1 MGPFLPLGRSP
12 SSSPTSS
19 YRRHWQQQNTIV
31 DMGPRRTTA
40 GAFVCRGNETLHGAL
55 SQDADAALQAQN
67 GPISLRCPVKPVYCW
82 CSEFTILW
90 RVRGCDVKQVIECVP
105 NISEGRDTDKIKA
118 IAGVIERPGAKL
130 LDLSSDPNHNR
141 TVITFAGEPQ
151 AVAEAAFDVAR
162 AAVASIDL
170 THHTGEHPR
179 MGAVDVIPFI
189 PVGGVTMAE
198 CSEIAE
204 QVGKRI
210 GQELNVPV
218 YLYAESARVPQRRRL
233 PTIREGEF
241 EGFAEKIKD
250 PAWQP
255 DFGPTERHPTAGCVA
270 VGARNFL
277 IAYNIDLDTSDVTIA
292 KRIAKSMRESSGG
305 LMNVQ
310 ARGIFLEDRQL
321 VQVSMNILNFATTPL
336 YRVFE
341 LVRMEA
347 ARSGVGIVNSELI
360 GLAPAQAFMDV
371 ASYYLQLPG
380 LSRDALVETRIYE

>member
-1 MGPFLPLGRSP
+1 V
-12 SSSPTSS
+12 
-19 YRRHWQQQNTIV
+19 N
-31 DMGPRRTTA
+31 
-40 GAFVCRGNETLHGAL
+40 
-55 SQDADAALQAQN
+55 
-67 GPISLRCPVKPVYCW
+67 K
-82 CSEFTILW
+82 
-90 RVRGCDVKQVIECVP
+90 VIECVP
-105 NISEGRDTDKIKA
+105 NISEGRDTDKIKT
-118 IAGVIERPGAKL
+118 IAGVIERPGARL

-141 TVITFAGEPQ
+141 TVITLAGEPQ

-189 PVGGVTMAE
+189 PVGGVTMTE
-198 CSEIAE
+198 CCEIAE

-218 YLYAESARVPQRRRL
+218 YLYAESATVPQRRTL
-233 PTIREGEF
+233 PAIREGEF
-241 EGFAEKIKD
+241 EGFAEKIQD

-255 DFGPTERHPTAGCVA
+255 DFGPVERHPTAGCVA

-310 ARGIFLEDRQL
+310 AKGLFLEDKQRA
-321 VQVSMNILNFATTPL
+321 QVSMNILNFATTPL
-336 YRVFE
+336 CRVFE
-341 LVRMEA
+341 LVKMEA
-347 ARSGVGIVNSELI
+347 ARYGVGIVNSELI

>member
-1 MGPFLPLGRSP
+1 V
-12 SSSPTSS
+12 
-19 YRRHWQQQNTIV
+19 N
-31 DMGPRRTTA
+31 
-40 GAFVCRGNETLHGAL
+40 
-55 SQDADAALQAQN
+55 
-67 GPISLRCPVKPVYCW
+67 K
-82 CSEFTILW
+82 
-90 RVRGCDVKQVIECVP
+90 VIECVP
-105 NISEGRDTDKIKA
+105 NVSEGRDTDKIKT
-118 IAGVIERPGAKL
+118 ISGVIERSGAKL

-218 YLYAESARVPQRRRL
+218 YLYAESARVPQRRQL

-255 DFGPTERHPTAGCVA
+255 DFGPAERHPTAGCVA

-277 IAYNIDLDTSDVTIA
+277 IAYNIDLDTSDLTIA

-310 ARGIFLEDRQL
+310 AKGIFLEDRQL
-321 VQVSMNILNFATTPL
+321 AQVSMNILNFATTPL

-347 ARSGVGIVNSELI
+347 ARYGVGIVNSELI
-360 GLAPAQAFMDV
+360 GLAPAQVFMDV

>member
-1 MGPFLPLGRSP
+1 M
-12 SSSPTSS
+12 
-19 YRRHWQQQNTIV
+19 
-31 DMGPRRTTA
+31 
-40 GAFVCRGNETLHGAL
+40 
-55 SQDADAALQAQN
+55 
-67 GPISLRCPVKPVYCW
+67 K
-82 CSEFTILW
+82 
-90 RVRGCDVKQVIECVP
+90 KVIECVP
-105 NISEGRDTDKIKA
+105 NISEGRDAGKVGA

-141 TVITFAGEPQ
+141 TVITLAGEPQ

-162 AAVASIDL
+162 AAIASIDL
-170 THHTGEHPR
+170 THHHGEHPR

-198 CSEIAE
+198 CCEIAE

-218 YLYAESARVPQRRRL
+218 YLYAESARVPQRRML

-255 DFGPTERHPTAGCVA
+255 DFGPAERHPTAGCVA

-277 IAYNIDLDTSDVTIA
+277 IAYNIDLNTSDVTIA
-292 KRIAKSMRESSGG
+292 NRIAKSMRESSGG

-310 ARGIFLEDRQL
+310 ARGIFLEDKQMA
-321 VQVSMNILNFATTPL
+321 QVSMNILNFATTPL
-336 YRVFE
+336 CRVFE

-347 ARSGVGIVNSELI
+347 ARYGVGIVESELI

>member
-1 MGPFLPLGRSP
+1 M
-12 SSSPTSS
+12 
-19 YRRHWQQQNTIV
+19 
-31 DMGPRRTTA
+31 
-40 GAFVCRGNETLHGAL
+40 
-55 SQDADAALQAQN
+55 
-67 GPISLRCPVKPVYCW
+67 
-82 CSEFTILW
+82 
-90 RVRGCDVKQVIECVP
+90 KQVMECVP
-105 NISEGRDTDKIKA
+105 NISEGRDTDKIKS
-118 IAGVIERPGAKL
+118 IAGVVERPGAKL

-162 AAVASIDL
+162 AAVATIDL

-189 PVGGVTMAE
+189 PVGGITMAE
-198 CSEIAE
+198 CSKIAE
-204 QVGKRI
+204 QVGGRI
-210 GQELNVPV
+210 GQELDVPV
-218 YLYAESARVPQRRRL
+218 YLYAESARVPERCKL
-233 PTIREGEF
+233 PTIRAGEF
-241 EGFAEKIKD
+241 EGFVEKIKD

-255 DFGPTERHPTAGCVA
+255 DFGPAKRHPTAGCVA

-277 IAYNIDLDTSDVTIA
+277 IAFNIDLATSDLAIA
-292 KRIAKSMRESSGG
+292 KRIAKGIRESSGG

-310 ARGIFLEDRQL
+310 AKGIFLEDEQRA
-321 VQVSMNILNFATTPL
+321 QVSMNILNFATTPL

-347 ARSGVGIVNSELI
+347 ARYGVGIINSELI

>member
-1 MGPFLPLGRSP
+1 M
-12 SSSPTSS
+12 
-19 YRRHWQQQNTIV
+19 
-31 DMGPRRTTA
+31 
-40 GAFVCRGNETLHGAL
+40 
-55 SQDADAALQAQN
+55 
-67 GPISLRCPVKPVYCW
+67 K
-82 CSEFTILW
+82 
-90 RVRGCDVKQVIECVP
+90 KVIECVP
-105 NISEGRDTDKIKA
+105 NVSEGTDTDKINA

-130 LDLSSDPNHNR
+130 LNLSSDPNHNR
-141 TVITFAGEPQ
+141 TVITLAGEPQ

-162 AAVASIDL
+162 AAIASIDL
-170 THHTGEHPR
+170 THHQGEHPR

-189 PVGGVTMAE
+189 PVSGVTMAE
-198 CSEIAE
+198 CCAIAE

-210 GQELNVPV
+210 GEELNVPV
-218 YLYAESARVPQRRRL
+218 YLYAESARVPQRRML

-255 DFGPTERHPTAGCVA
+255 DFGPAERHPTAGCVA

-277 IAYNIDLDTSDVTIA
+277 IAYNVELDTSDVTIA
-292 KRIAKSMRESSGG
+292 NRIAKSMRESSGG

-310 ARGIFLEDRQL
+310 ARGIFLADKQRA
-321 VQVSMNILNFATTPL
+321 QVSMNILNFATTPL

-347 ARSGVGIVNSELI
+347 ARYGVGIVKSELI

-380 LSRDALVETRIYE
+380 LSRNALVETRIYE

>member
-1 MGPFLPLGRSP
+1 M
-12 SSSPTSS
+12 
-19 YRRHWQQQNTIV
+19 
-31 DMGPRRTTA
+31 
-40 GAFVCRGNETLHGAL
+40 
-55 SQDADAALQAQN
+55 
-67 GPISLRCPVKPVYCW
+67 K
-82 CSEFTILW
+82 
-90 RVRGCDVKQVIECVP
+90 KVIECVP
-105 NISEGRDTDKIKA
+105 NVSEGTDTDKINA
-118 IAGVIERPGAKL
+118 IAGVIERTGAKL
-130 LDLSSDPNHNR
+130 LNLSSDPNHNR
-141 TVITFAGEPQ
+141 TVITLAGEPQ

-162 AAVASIDL
+162 AAIASIDL
-170 THHTGEHPR
+170 THHQGEHPR

-189 PVGGVTMAE
+189 PVSGVTMAE
-198 CSEIAE
+198 CCAIAE

-210 GQELNVPV
+210 GEELNVPV
-218 YLYAESARVPQRRRL
+218 YLYAESARVPQRRML

-255 DFGPTERHPTAGCVA
+255 DFGPAERHPTAGCVA

-277 IAYNIDLDTSDVTIA
+277 IAYNVELDTSDVTIA
-292 KRIAKSMRESSGG
+292 NRIAKSMRESSGG

-310 ARGIFLEDRQL
+310 ARGIFLADKQRA
-321 VQVSMNILNFATTPL
+321 QVSMNILNFATTPL

-347 ARSGVGIVNSELI
+347 ARYGVGIVKSELI

-380 LSRDALVETRIYE
+380 LTRDALVETRIYE

>member
-1 MGPFLPLGRSP
+1 M
-12 SSSPTSS
+12 
-19 YRRHWQQQNTIV
+19 
-31 DMGPRRTTA
+31 
-40 GAFVCRGNETLHGAL
+40 
-55 SQDADAALQAQN
+55 
-67 GPISLRCPVKPVYCW
+67 K
-82 CSEFTILW
+82 
-90 RVRGCDVKQVIECVP
+90 KVIECVP
-105 NISEGRDTDKIKA
+105 NISEGRDAGKVGA

-141 TVITFAGEPQ
+141 TVITLAGEPQ

-162 AAVASIDL
+162 AAIASIDL
-170 THHTGEHPR
+170 THHHGEHPR

-198 CSEIAE
+198 CCEIAE

-218 YLYAESARVPQRRRL
+218 YLYAESARVPQRRML

-255 DFGPTERHPTAGCVA
+255 DFGPAERHPTAGCVA

-292 KRIAKSMRESSGG
+292 NRIAKSMRESSGG

-310 ARGIFLEDRQL
+310 ARGIFLEDQQR

-336 YRVFE
+336 CRVFE
-341 LVRMEA
+341 LVKMEA
-347 ARSGVGIVNSELI
+347 ARYGVGIVESELI

>member
-1 MGPFLPLGRSP
+1 V
-12 SSSPTSS
+12 
-19 YRRHWQQQNTIV
+19 N
-31 DMGPRRTTA
+31 
-40 GAFVCRGNETLHGAL
+40 
-55 SQDADAALQAQN
+55 
-67 GPISLRCPVKPVYCW
+67 K
-82 CSEFTILW
+82 
-90 RVRGCDVKQVIECVP
+90 VIECVP
-105 NISEGRDTDKIKA
+105 NISEGRDTDKIKT
-118 IAGVIERPGAKL
+118 IAGVIERPGARL

-141 TVITFAGEPQ
+141 TVITLAGEPQ
-151 AVAEAAFDVAR
+151 AVAEAAFDVAK
-162 AAVASIDL
+162 AAIASIDL
-170 THHTGEHPR
+170 THHHGEHPR

-198 CSEIAE
+198 CCEIAE

-218 YLYAESARVPQRRRL
+218 YLYAESATVPQRRTL
-233 PTIREGEF
+233 PAIREGEF

-255 DFGPTERHPTAGCVA
+255 DFGPVERHPTAGCVA

-310 ARGIFLEDRQL
+310 AKGLFLEDKQRA
-321 VQVSMNILNFATTPL
+321 QVSMNILNFATTPL
-336 YRVFE
+336 CRVFE
-341 LVRMEA
+341 LVKMEA
-347 ARSGVGIVNSELI
+347 ARYGVGIVNSELI

>member
-1 MGPFLPLGRSP
+1 
-12 SSSPTSS
+12 
-19 YRRHWQQQNTIV
+19 
-31 DMGPRRTTA
+31 
-40 GAFVCRGNETLHGAL
+40 
-55 SQDADAALQAQN
+55 
-67 GPISLRCPVKPVYCW
+67 VK
-82 CSEFTILW
+82 
-90 RVRGCDVKQVIECVP
+90 KVIECVP
-105 NISEGRDTDKIKA
+105 NISEGRDTDKIKT
-118 IAGVIERPGAKL
+118 IASVIERPGVKL

-141 TVITFAGEPQ
+141 TVITLAGEPQ

-162 AAVASIDL
+162 AAIASIDL
-170 THHTGEHPR
+170 THHQGEHPR

-189 PVGGVTMAE
+189 PVSGVTMAE
-198 CSEIAE
+198 CCAIAE

-210 GQELNVPV
+210 GEELNVPV
-218 YLYAESARVPQRRRL
+218 YLYAESARVPQRRML

-255 DFGPTERHPTAGCVA
+255 DFGPAERHPTAGCVA

-277 IAYNIDLDTSDVTIA
+277 IAYNVELDTSDVTIA
-292 KRIAKSMRESSGG
+292 NRIAKSMRESSGG

-310 ARGIFLEDRQL
+310 ARGIFLADKQRA
-321 VQVSMNILNFATTPL
+321 QVSMNILNFATTPL

-347 ARSGVGIVNSELI
+347 ARYGVGIVKSELI

-380 LSRDALVETRIYE
+380 LTRDALVETRICE

>member
-1 MGPFLPLGRSP
+1 
-12 SSSPTSS
+12 
-19 YRRHWQQQNTIV
+19 
-31 DMGPRRTTA
+31 
-40 GAFVCRGNETLHGAL
+40 
-55 SQDADAALQAQN
+55 
-67 GPISLRCPVKPVYCW
+67 VK
-82 CSEFTILW
+82 
-90 RVRGCDVKQVIECVP
+90 KVIECVP

-118 IAGVIERPGAKL
+118 IVGVIERPGAKL
-130 LDLSSDPNHNR
+130 LDLSSDANHNR
-141 TVITFAGEPQ
+141 TVITCAGEPL
-151 AVAEAAFDVAR
+151 AVADAAFDVAR
-162 AAVASIDL
+162 AAIASIDL
-170 THHTGEHPR
+170 THHQGEHPR

-189 PVGGVTMAE
+189 PVAGVAMAE

-210 GQELNVPV
+210 GDELNLPV
-218 YLYAESARVPQRRRL
+218 YLYAESARVPQRRKL

-241 EGFAEKIKD
+241 EGWATKIKD

-255 DFGPTERHPTAGCVA
+255 DFGPAERHPTAGCVA

-277 IAYNIDLDTSDVTIA
+277 IAYNIELDTGDVKIA
-292 KRIAKSMRESSGG
+292 SRIAKSIRESSGG

-310 ARGIFLEDRQL
+310 AKGIFLEDKQRA
-321 VQVSMNILNFATTPL
+321 QVSMNILNFATTPL

-347 ARSGVGIVNSELI
+347 ARYGIGIVASELI

-380 LSRDALVETRIYE
+380 LSRDALVETRIEE

>member
-1 MGPFLPLGRSP
+1 V
-12 SSSPTSS
+12 
-19 YRRHWQQQNTIV
+19 N
-31 DMGPRRTTA
+31 
-40 GAFVCRGNETLHGAL
+40 
-55 SQDADAALQAQN
+55 
-67 GPISLRCPVKPVYCW
+67 K
-82 CSEFTILW
+82 
-90 RVRGCDVKQVIECVP
+90 VIECVP
-105 NISEGRDTDKIKA
+105 NISEGRDTDKIKT
-118 IAGVIERPGAKL
+118 IAGVIERLGARL

-204 QVGKRI
+204 QVGGRI
-210 GQELNVPV
+210 GRELNVPV

-255 DFGPTERHPTAGCVA
+255 DFGPVERHPTAGCVA

-310 ARGIFLEDRQL
+310 AKGMFLEDKQRA
-321 VQVSMNILNFATTPL
+321 QVSMNILNFATTPL

-347 ARSGVGIVNSELI
+347 ARYGVGIVNSELI

-380 LSRDALVETRIYE
+380 LSRDALVETLIYE

>member
-1 MGPFLPLGRSP
+1 
-12 SSSPTSS
+12 
-19 YRRHWQQQNTIV
+19 
-31 DMGPRRTTA
+31 
-40 GAFVCRGNETLHGAL
+40 
-55 SQDADAALQAQN
+55 
-67 GPISLRCPVKPVYCW
+67 VK
-82 CSEFTILW
+82 
-90 RVRGCDVKQVIECVP
+90 KVIECVP
-105 NISEGRDTDKIKA
+105 NISEGRDAGKVGA

-141 TVITFAGEPQ
+141 TVITLAGEPQ

-162 AAVASIDL
+162 AAIASIDL
-170 THHTGEHPR
+170 THHHGEHPR

-198 CSEIAE
+198 CCEIAE

-218 YLYAESARVPQRRRL
+218 YLYAESARVRQRRML

-292 KRIAKSMRESSGG
+292 SSIAKSMRESSGG

-310 ARGIFLEDRQL
+310 ARGIFLEDQQRA
-321 VQVSMNILNFATTPL
+321 QVSMNILNFATTPL
-336 YRVFE
+336 CRVFE
-341 LVRMEA
+341 LVKMEA
-347 ARSGVGIVNSELI
+347 ARYGVGIVKSELI

>member
-1 MGPFLPLGRSP
+1 M
-12 SSSPTSS
+12 
-19 YRRHWQQQNTIV
+19 
-31 DMGPRRTTA
+31 
-40 GAFVCRGNETLHGAL
+40 
-55 SQDADAALQAQN
+55 
-67 GPISLRCPVKPVYCW
+67 K
-82 CSEFTILW
+82 
-90 RVRGCDVKQVIECVP
+90 KVIECVP
-105 NISEGRDTDKIKA
+105 NVSEGTDTDKINA

-130 LDLSSDPNHNR
+130 LNLSSDPNHNR
-141 TVITFAGEPQ
+141 TVITLAGEPQ

-162 AAVASIDL
+162 AAIASIDL
-170 THHTGEHPR
+170 THHQGEHPR

-189 PVGGVTMAE
+189 PVSGVTMAE
-198 CSEIAE
+198 CCAIAE

-210 GQELNVPV
+210 GEELNVPV
-218 YLYAESARVPQRRRL
+218 YLYAESARVPQRRML

-255 DFGPTERHPTAGCVA
+255 DFGPAERHPTAGCVA

-277 IAYNIDLDTSDVTIA
+277 IAYNVELDTSDVTIA
-292 KRIAKSMRESSGG
+292 NRIAKSMRESSGG

-310 ARGIFLEDRQL
+310 ARGIFLADKQRA
-321 VQVSMNILNFATTPL
+321 QVSMNILNFATTPL

-347 ARSGVGIVNSELI
+347 ARCGVGIVESELI

-380 LSRDALVETRIYE
+380 LTRDALVETRIYE

>member
-1 MGPFLPLGRSP
+1 M
-12 SSSPTSS
+12 
-19 YRRHWQQQNTIV
+19 N
-31 DMGPRRTTA
+31 
-40 GAFVCRGNETLHGAL
+40 
-55 SQDADAALQAQN
+55 
-67 GPISLRCPVKPVYCW
+67 K
-82 CSEFTILW
+82 
-90 RVRGCDVKQVIECVP
+90 VIECVP
-105 NISEGRDTDKIKA
+105 NISEGRDTDKIKT
-118 IAGVIERPGAKL
+118 IAGVIERPGARL

-141 TVITFAGEPQ
+141 TVITLAGEPQ
-151 AVAEAAFDVAR
+151 AVAEAAFDVAK
-162 AAVASIDL
+162 AAIASIDL
-170 THHTGEHPR
+170 THHHGELPR

-198 CSEIAE
+198 CCEIAE

-218 YLYAESARVPQRRRL
+218 YLYAESARVPQRRML

-255 DFGPTERHPTAGCVA
+255 DFGPAERHPTAGCVA

-277 IAYNIDLDTSDVTIA
+277 IAYNIELDTNDVKIA
-292 KRIAKSMRESSGG
+292 SRIAKSMRESSGG

-310 ARGIFLEDRQL
+310 AKGMFLEDKQRA
-321 VQVSMNILNFATTPL
+321 QVSMNILNFATTPL

-347 ARSGVGIVNSELI
+347 ARYGVGIVESELI

-380 LSRDALVETRIYE
+380 LSRNALVETRIYE

>member
-1 MGPFLPLGRSP
+1 M
-12 SSSPTSS
+12 
-19 YRRHWQQQNTIV
+19 
-31 DMGPRRTTA
+31 
-40 GAFVCRGNETLHGAL
+40 
-55 SQDADAALQAQN
+55 
-67 GPISLRCPVKPVYCW
+67 
-82 CSEFTILW
+82 
-90 RVRGCDVKQVIECVP
+90 
-105 NISEGRDTDKIKA
+105 
-118 IAGVIERPGAKL
+118 
-130 LDLSSDPNHNR
+130 
-141 TVITFAGEPQ
+141 AGEPQ

-162 AAVASIDL
+162 AAIASIDL
-170 THHTGEHPR
+170 AHHHGEHPR

-198 CSEIAE
+198 CCEIAE

-218 YLYAESARVPQRRRL
+218 YLYAESARVPQRRML

-255 DFGPTERHPTAGCVA
+255 DFGPAERHPTAGCVA

-292 KRIAKSMRESSGG
+292 SRIAKTMRESSGG

-310 ARGIFLEDRQL
+310 ARGIFLEDKQRA
-321 VQVSMNILNFATTPL
+321 QVSMNILNFATTPL
-336 YRVFE
+336 CRVFE
-341 LVRMEA
+341 LVKMEA
-347 ARSGVGIVNSELI
+347 ARYGVGIVESELI

-380 LSRDALVETRIYE
+380 LSRNALVETRIYE

>member
-1 MGPFLPLGRSP
+1 
-12 SSSPTSS
+12 
-19 YRRHWQQQNTIV
+19 
-31 DMGPRRTTA
+31 
-40 GAFVCRGNETLHGAL
+40 
-55 SQDADAALQAQN
+55 
-67 GPISLRCPVKPVYCW
+67 
-82 CSEFTILW
+82 
-90 RVRGCDVKQVIECVP
+90 VRGYDVKQVIECVP
-105 NISEGRDTDKIKA
+105 NISEGRDTDKVKA
-118 IAGVIERPGAKL
+118 IAGIIERPGAKL

-179 MGAVDVIPFI
+179 MGAVDVIPFT
-189 PVGGVTMAE
+189 PVAGVTMAE

-204 QVGKRI
+204 QVGRRI

-218 YLYAESARVPQRRRL
+218 YLYAESARVPQRRKL
-233 PTIREGEF
+233 PAIREGEF
-241 EGFAEKIKD
+241 EGFVEKIKD

-255 DFGPTERHPTAGCVA
+255 DFGPAERHPTAGCVA

-277 IAYNIDLDTSDVTIA
+277 IAFNIDLDTSDLKIARQIA
-292 KRIAKSMRESSGG
+292 KGIRESSGG

-310 ARGIFLEDRQL
+310 AKGIFLEDRQ
-321 VQVSMNILNFATTPL
+321 VAQVSMNILNFATTPL

-347 ARSGVGIVNSELI
+347 AHYGVGVINSELI

-380 LSRDALVETRIYE
+380 LSRNALIETRIYE

>member
-1 MGPFLPLGRSP
+1 V
-12 SSSPTSS
+12 
-19 YRRHWQQQNTIV
+19 N
-31 DMGPRRTTA
+31 
-40 GAFVCRGNETLHGAL
+40 
-55 SQDADAALQAQN
+55 
-67 GPISLRCPVKPVYCW
+67 K
-82 CSEFTILW
+82 
-90 RVRGCDVKQVIECVP
+90 VIECVP
-105 NISEGRDTDKIKA
+105 NISEGRDADKVGA

-141 TVITFAGEPQ
+141 TVITLAGEPQ

-162 AAVASIDL
+162 AAIASIDL
-170 THHTGEHPR
+170 THHHGEHPR

-189 PVGGVTMAE
+189 PVGGVTMTE
-198 CSEIAE
+198 CCEIAE

-218 YLYAESARVPQRRRL
+218 YLYAESAKVPQRRML

-277 IAYNIDLDTSDVTIA
+277 IAYNIDLDTNDVTIA
-292 KRIAKSMRESSGG
+292 NRIAKSMRESSGG

-310 ARGIFLEDRQL
+310 ARGIFLEDQQR

-336 YRVFE
+336 CRVFE
-341 LVRMEA
+341 LVKMEA
-347 ARSGVGIVNSELI
+347 ARYGVGIVKSELI

>member
-1 MGPFLPLGRSP
+1 
-12 SSSPTSS
+12 
-19 YRRHWQQQNTIV
+19 
-31 DMGPRRTTA
+31 
-40 GAFVCRGNETLHGAL
+40 
-55 SQDADAALQAQN
+55 
-67 GPISLRCPVKPVYCW
+67 VK
-82 CSEFTILW
+82 
-90 RVRGCDVKQVIECVP
+90 KVIECVP
-105 NISEGRDTDKIKA
+105 NVSEGTDTDKINA
-118 IAGVIERPGAKL
+118 IAGVIERTGAKL
-130 LDLSSDPNHNR
+130 LNLSSDPNHNR
-141 TVITFAGEPQ
+141 TVITLAGEPQ

-162 AAVASIDL
+162 AAIASIDL
-170 THHTGEHPR
+170 TRHQGEHPR

-189 PVGGVTMAE
+189 PVSGVTMAE
-198 CSEIAE
+198 CCAIAE

-210 GQELNVPV
+210 GEELNVPV
-218 YLYAESARVPQRRRL
+218 YLYAESARVPQRRML

-255 DFGPTERHPTAGCVA
+255 DFGPAERHPTAGCVA

-277 IAYNIDLDTSDVTIA
+277 IAYNVELDTSDVTIA
-292 KRIAKSMRESSGG
+292 NRIAKSMRESSGG

-310 ARGIFLEDRQL
+310 ARGIFLADKQRA
-321 VQVSMNILNFATTPL
+321 QVSMNILNFATTPL

-347 ARSGVGIVNSELI
+347 ARYGVGIVKSELI

-380 LSRDALVETRIYE
+380 LTRDALVETRIYE

>member
-1 MGPFLPLGRSP
+1 M
-12 SSSPTSS
+12 
-19 YRRHWQQQNTIV
+19 
-31 DMGPRRTTA
+31 
-40 GAFVCRGNETLHGAL
+40 
-55 SQDADAALQAQN
+55 
-67 GPISLRCPVKPVYCW
+67 K
-82 CSEFTILW
+82 
-90 RVRGCDVKQVIECVP
+90 KVIECVP
-105 NISEGRDTDKIKA
+105 NISEGRDAGKVGA

-141 TVITFAGEPQ
+141 TVITLAGEPQ

-162 AAVASIDL
+162 AAIASIDL
-170 THHTGEHPR
+170 THHHGEHPR

-198 CSEIAE
+198 CCEIAE

-218 YLYAESARVPQRRRL
+218 YLYAESARVRQRRML

-292 KRIAKSMRESSGG
+292 SSIAKSMRESSGG

-310 ARGIFLEDRQL
+310 ARGIFLEDQQRA
-321 VQVSMNILNFATTPL
+321 QVSMNILNFATTPL
-336 YRVFE
+336 CRVFE
-341 LVRMEA
+341 LVKMEA
-347 ARSGVGIVNSELI
+347 ARYGVGIVKSELI

>member
-1 MGPFLPLGRSP
+1 MR
-12 SSSPTSS
+12 
-19 YRRHWQQQNTIV
+19 
-31 DMGPRRTTA
+31 
-40 GAFVCRGNETLHGAL
+40 
-55 SQDADAALQAQN
+55 
-67 GPISLRCPVKPVYCW
+67 K
-82 CSEFTILW
+82 
-90 RVRGCDVKQVIECVP
+90 VIECVP
-105 NISEGRDTDKIKA
+105 NISEGRNADKVGA
-118 IAGVIERPGAKL
+118 IAGVIERSGAKL

-141 TVITFAGEPQ
+141 TVITYAGEPQ
-151 AVAEAAFDVAR
+151 AVAEAAFDVAK
-162 AAVASIDL
+162 AAIASIDL
-170 THHTGEHPR
+170 TQHHGEHPR

-198 CSEIAE
+198 CCEIAE

-218 YLYAESARVPQRRRL
+218 YLYAESARVPQRRKL

-255 DFGPTERHPTAGCVA
+255 DFGPAERHPTAGCVA

-292 KRIAKSMRESSGG
+292 NRIAKSMRESSGG

-310 ARGIFLEDRQL
+310 ARGIFLEDKQRA
-321 VQVSMNILNFATTPL
+321 QVSMNILNFATTPL
-336 YRVFE
+336 CRVFE
-341 LVRMEA
+341 LVKMEA
-347 ARSGVGIVNSELI
+347 ARYGVGIVESELI

>member
-1 MGPFLPLGRSP
+1 
-12 SSSPTSS
+12 
-19 YRRHWQQQNTIV
+19 
-31 DMGPRRTTA
+31 
-40 GAFVCRGNETLHGAL
+40 
-55 SQDADAALQAQN
+55 
-67 GPISLRCPVKPVYCW
+67 VK
-82 CSEFTILW
+82 
-90 RVRGCDVKQVIECVP
+90 KVIECVP
-105 NISEGRDTDKIKA
+105 NVSEGRDTDKIKT
-118 IAGVIERPGAKL
+118 IAGVIERTGAKL
-130 LDLSSDPNHNR
+130 LNLSSDPNHNR
-141 TVITFAGEPQ
+141 TVITLAGEPQ
-151 AVAEAAFDVAR
+151 VVAEAAFDVAR
-162 AAVASIDL
+162 AAIASIDL
-170 THHTGEHPR
+170 THHEGEHPR

-198 CSEIAE
+198 CCAIAE

-210 GQELNVPV
+210 GEELNVPV
-218 YLYAESARVPQRRRL
+218 YLYAESARVPQRRML

-255 DFGPTERHPTAGCVA
+255 DFGPAERHPTAGCVA

-277 IAYNIDLDTSDVTIA
+277 IAYNVELDTSDVTIA
-292 KRIAKSMRESSGG
+292 NRIAKSMRESSGG

-310 ARGIFLEDRQL
+310 ARGIFLADKQRA
-321 VQVSMNILNFATTPL
+321 QVSMNILNFATTPL

-347 ARSGVGIVNSELI
+347 ARYGVGIVKSELI

-380 LSRDALVETRIYE
+380 LTRDALVETRIYE

>member
-1 MGPFLPLGRSP
+1 M
-12 SSSPTSS
+12 
-19 YRRHWQQQNTIV
+19 N
-31 DMGPRRTTA
+31 
-40 GAFVCRGNETLHGAL
+40 
-55 SQDADAALQAQN
+55 
-67 GPISLRCPVKPVYCW
+67 K
-82 CSEFTILW
+82 
-90 RVRGCDVKQVIECVP
+90 VIECVP
-105 NISEGRDTDKIKA
+105 NISEGRDTDKIKT
-118 IAGVIERPGAKL
+118 IADVIERPGARL

-141 TVITFAGEPQ
+141 TVITLAGEPQ

-162 AAVASIDL
+162 AAIASIDL
-170 THHTGEHPR
+170 THHHGEHPR

-198 CSEIAE
+198 CCEIAE

-218 YLYAESARVPQRRRL
+218 YLYAESARGPQRRML

-255 DFGPTERHPTAGCVA
+255 DFGPAERHPTAGCVA

-292 KRIAKSMRESSGG
+292 SRIAKTMRESSGG

-310 ARGIFLEDRQL
+310 ARGIFLEDKQRA
-321 VQVSMNILNFATTPL
+321 QVSMNILNFATTPL
-336 YRVFE
+336 CRVFE
-341 LVRMEA
+341 LVKMEA
-347 ARSGVGIVNSELI
+347 ARYGVGIVESELI

-380 LSRDALVETRIYE
+380 LSRNALVETRIYE

>member
-1 MGPFLPLGRSP
+1 
-12 SSSPTSS
+12 
-19 YRRHWQQQNTIV
+19 
-31 DMGPRRTTA
+31 
-40 GAFVCRGNETLHGAL
+40 
-55 SQDADAALQAQN
+55 
-67 GPISLRCPVKPVYCW
+67 VK
-82 CSEFTILW
+82 
-90 RVRGCDVKQVIECVP
+90 KVIECVP
-105 NISEGRDTDKIKA
+105 NVSEGTDTDKINA

-130 LDLSSDPNHNR
+130 LNLSSDPNHNR
-141 TVITFAGEPQ
+141 TVITLAGEPQ

-162 AAVASIDL
+162 AAIASIDL
-170 THHTGEHPR
+170 THHQGEHPR

-189 PVGGVTMAE
+189 PVSGVTMAE
-198 CSEIAE
+198 CCAIAE

-210 GQELNVPV
+210 GEELNVPV
-218 YLYAESARVPQRRRL
+218 YLYAESARVPQRRML

-255 DFGPTERHPTAGCVA
+255 DFGPAERHPTAGCVA

-277 IAYNIDLDTSDVTIA
+277 IAYNVELDTSDVTIA
-292 KRIAKSMRESSGG
+292 NRIAKSMRESSGG

-310 ARGIFLEDRQL
+310 ARGIFLADKQRA
-321 VQVSMNILNFATTPL
+321 QVSMNILNFATTPL

-347 ARSGVGIVNSELI
+347 ARYGVGIVKSELI

-380 LSRDALVETRIYE
+380 LTRDALVETRIYE

>member
-1 MGPFLPLGRSP
+1 M
-12 SSSPTSS
+12 
-19 YRRHWQQQNTIV
+19 N
-31 DMGPRRTTA
+31 
-40 GAFVCRGNETLHGAL
+40 
-55 SQDADAALQAQN
+55 
-67 GPISLRCPVKPVYCW
+67 K
-82 CSEFTILW
+82 
-90 RVRGCDVKQVIECVP
+90 VIECVP
-105 NISEGRDTDKIKA
+105 NISEGRDTDKIKT
-118 IAGVIERPGAKL
+118 IADVIERPGARL

-141 TVITFAGEPQ
+141 TVITLAGEPQ

-162 AAVASIDL
+162 AAIASIDL
-170 THHTGEHPR
+170 THHQGEHPR

-189 PVGGVTMAE
+189 PVSGVTMAE
-198 CSEIAE
+198 CCAIAE

-210 GQELNVPV
+210 GEELNVPV
-218 YLYAESARVPQRRRL
+218 YLYAESARVPQRRML

-250 PAWQP
+250 PTWQP
-255 DFGPTERHPTAGCVA
+255 DFGPAERHPTAGCVA

-277 IAYNIDLDTSDVTIA
+277 IAFNIDLDTSDLKIARQIA
-292 KRIAKSMRESSGG
+292 KGIRESSGG

-310 ARGIFLEDRQL
+310 ARGIFLADKQRA
-321 VQVSMNILNFATTPL
+321 QVSMNILNFATTPL

-347 ARSGVGIVNSELI
+347 ARYGVGIVKSELI

-380 LSRDALVETRIYE
+380 LTRDALVETRIYE